1 MPELRCSSREFRSLL
16 IVEDEYLIAIDLA
29 NWVQDLGIQVVGPVG
44 SVREALEVIKTA
56 GSQIHG
62 ALLDVNVRGEPVY
75 PVADALA
82 AREVP
87 FLFTTGYD
95 ALAIPSTY
103 VETPRL
109 QKPVDRARLARWLS
123 QHLEAGQYTA
133 EGHRPS

>member
-1 MPELRCSSREFRSLL
+1 MPELRCSSHEFRSLL

-44 SVREALEVIKTA
+44 SVREALEVVESSE
-56 GSQIHG
+56 SQLHG

-82 AREVP
+82 ARGLP

-95 ALAIPSTY
+95 ALAIPSTFVFY
-103 VETPRL
+103 SAIERAVTGPDIVRPRRDEHP
-109 QKPVDRARLARWLS
+109 KGTALALAHLS
-123 QHLEAGQYTA
+123 
-133 EGHRPS
+133 